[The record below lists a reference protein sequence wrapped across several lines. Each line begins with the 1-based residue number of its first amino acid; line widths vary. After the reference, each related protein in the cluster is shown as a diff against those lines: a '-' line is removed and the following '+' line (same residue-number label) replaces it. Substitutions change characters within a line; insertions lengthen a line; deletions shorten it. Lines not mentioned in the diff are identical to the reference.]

1 MTDLPVYRHKAIR
14 CAYCGHRLD
23 AISPPDGDA
32 APPGDGD
39 ATLCINCGEWLII
52 EGDKLRKPTDDEL
65 MDLGMDDRARRV
77 RRAWVM
83 TRGGRQ

>member
-1 MTDLPVYRHKAIR
+1 MTDLPVYRHKAT
-14 CAYCGHRLD
+14 CCVYCDQKLD
-23 AISPPDGDA
+23 AISPPYGDA
-32 APPGDGD
+32 VPPRDGD

-65 MDLGMDDRARRV
+65 VDLGMDDKARQV
-77 RRAWVM
+77 RFAWVM